1 MEQKITLVL
10 SFLFFNVFLMNSQ
23 SQVEI
28 SLLKYSE
35 APNSKKEQIHK
46 FQIKNTSNETAL
58 YNIVISNSLCKN
70 KKNIETALEYSL
82 FDENM
87 IAIKNTINI
96 ASNSK
101 KTLHIKITKPYNSK
115 LDSWNCSQIEV
126 YKNQSSSFKNNSAKT
141 SSSAK
146 LTLKTFIP
154 NTKNYN

>member
-1 MEQKITLVL
+1 MEQKITLAI
-10 SFLFFNVFLMNSQ
+10 SFLFFNVFLMSSQ

-46 FQIKNTSNETAL
+46 IQIKNTSNETAL
-58 YNIVISNSLCKN
+58 YNIVVSNSLCKN
-70 KKNIETALEYSL
+70 QKNIETALEYSL

-87 IAIKNTINI
+87 LSIKNVISI

-101 KTLHIKITKPYNSK
+101 KTLHIKITKPYNAK

-126 YKNQSSSFKNNSAKT
+126 YKNQSSSFKNSSAKT
-141 SSSAK
+141 SSSVK